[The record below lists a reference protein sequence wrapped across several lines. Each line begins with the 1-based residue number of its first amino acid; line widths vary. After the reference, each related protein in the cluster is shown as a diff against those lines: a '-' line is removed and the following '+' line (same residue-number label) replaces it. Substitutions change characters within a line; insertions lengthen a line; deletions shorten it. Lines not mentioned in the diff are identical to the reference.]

1 MMLKFRSTLIITV
14 ALAVFA
20 SASFSARPDRARTTE
35 DPCAQQ
41 NYTLSSQAGLNAF
54 QSDCERILGNLTI
67 QSGSDITQLD
77 GLSNIQSIGGSL
89 LISGLPNLT
98 SLQGLQSLAVVE
110 GSVSVLNNQSLSN
123 TNGLSSLTGIEG
135 DLLIQNNGSMSTLSG
150 FSALV
155 SVGGALSVSQSP
167 NLLNLDGFAGLRSV
181 GSHLTIAD
189 NDRSGFNVGGLA
201 AIESLGGDL
210 VITDNAFLY
219 DVAGLEAITVV
230 GGDLTIRDN
239 LRLGNVDGLASLDVV
254 TGLLEIK
261 YNQALSD
268 CLALAPVLGFP
279 NQADDNVGGTIS
291 VSTNA
296 AGCNSVTDI
305 FGSVAS
311 PGRPTITSIKAG
323 DSEVTLS
330 LSVIEAGS
338 FPVTGYRAVCTDGV
352 NDFMAVSGELSPS
365 LECGISLTYSNRFSV
380 TQEPGACSFS
390 GRSTNQGLHNTTAE
404 AVFNVEGTIYGRGEV
419 SSESGY
425 YYGNYGDYGRFYVNE
440 SLVWSI
446 SGRRVSYIDRFVAG
460 QETVR
465 FEYDKDG
472 YGSSLD
478 DTFYFDITGG
488 LVEQPYSPGSVKVGG
503 LQNGT
508 SYTCTASA
516 LSRGGESEVSPV
528 SIPVTPVERPQVD
541 PAVLFLVL
549 NNSGSRDLDDD
560 GFLDVEDEC
569 PDTPGDAPSGCPTF
583 QFREYQ
589 YIQPGDYADQLFQ
602 VAGGSCYSPGR
613 YSYSRAFGSSNKGI
627 HNSTASAVIEVR
639 NGGEFT
645 MEVDSAYGDVA
656 EAYINGA
663 RVYRAEGPFEN
674 GTFERFNVRD
684 GDLIEVRYAK
694 DGAES
699 FRYDSIILAFYGGGT
714 VCGGPAP
721 RPGASTGTSTSG
733 TTSSGTATTTSS
745 GGRSQ
750 EETQEST
757 EELRFGP

>member
-1 MMLKFRSTLIITV
+1 MMLKCRSTLIITL

-20 SASFSARPDRARTTE
+20 SASYSARPDRERTTGQ
-35 DPCAQQ
+35 PCAQQ

-54 QSDCERILGNLTI
+54 QSDCSRILGNLTI

-77 GLSNIQSIGGSL
+77 GLSNIQSVGGSL

-98 SLQGLQSLAVVE
+98 SLQGLQSLATVE

-123 TNGLSSLTGIEG
+123 TSGLSSLAEIDG
-135 DLLIQNNGSMSTLSG
+135 DLSIQSNGSMSNLSG
-150 FSALV
+150 LSALV
-155 SVGGALSVSQSP
+155 SVGGALTVSQNA
-167 NLLNLDGFAGLRSV
+167 NLVNLDGFAGLKSV
-181 GSHLTIAD
+181 GGHLTIAD
-189 NDRSGFNVGGLA
+189 NDRSGFNIEGLA

-210 VITDNAFLY
+210 VITDNEYLY
-219 DVAGLEAITVV
+219 DVGGLESITVV
-230 GGDLTIRDN
+230 GGDLTILDN
-239 LRLGNVDGLASLDVV
+239 PRLGNVDGLASLDVIIGSLAV
-254 TGLLEIK
+254 TS
-261 YNQALSD
+261 NQALSD

-279 NQADDNVGGTIS
+279 NQADDSVGGTIS
-291 VSTNA
+291 VAANA
-296 AGCNSVTDI
+296 TGCSSVNDI
-305 FGSVAS
+305 FSSVAS

-323 DSEVTLS
+323 DSAVTLS
-330 LSVIEAGS
+330 LSVLEAGS

-352 NDFMAVSGELSPS
+352 NDFTAVSGQLSPAS
-365 LECGISLTYSNRFSV
+365 ECGISLISSDRFSV
-380 TQEPGACSFS
+380 TQELGACTFS
-390 GRSTNQGLHNTTAE
+390 GQSTNQGLNNTSAQ
-404 AVFNVEGTIYGRGEV
+404 AVFSVTGILSGRGQI
-419 SSESGY
+419 SSEP
-425 YYGNYGDYGRFYVNE
+425 NFDYGRFYINE
-440 SLVWSI
+440 SSVWAI
-446 SGRRVSYIDRFVAG
+446 SGLQVEYIFNSFSE
-460 QETVR
+460 QEIVR

-472 YGSSLD
+472 SVHGYN
-478 DTFYFDITGG
+478 DTFSFEITGG
-488 LVEQPYSPGSVKVGG
+488 FVEQPYSPGSVTVGG

-516 LSRGGESEVSPV
+516 LSRGGESEVSPE

-549 NNSGSRDLDDD
+549 NNSGSRDSDDD

-589 YIQPGDYADQLFQ
+589 YIFPRDDADKVVQL
-602 VAGGSCYSPGR
+602 AGGSCYSPGF
-613 YSYSRAFGSSNKGI
+613 YSFSRAFGASNQGL

-684 GDLIEVRYAK
+684 GDLIEVRYSK
-694 DGAES
+694 DGADS
-699 FRYDSIILAFYGGGT
+699 YRNDSIILAFYGGGT

-721 RPGASTGTSTSG
+721 NPPSGDSATSTNSD
-733 TTSSGTATTTSS
+733 TNSSGTATSS
-745 GGRSQ
+745 GGRSK
-750 EETQEST
+750 EETQDST
-757 EELRFGP
+757 EEIRFGP